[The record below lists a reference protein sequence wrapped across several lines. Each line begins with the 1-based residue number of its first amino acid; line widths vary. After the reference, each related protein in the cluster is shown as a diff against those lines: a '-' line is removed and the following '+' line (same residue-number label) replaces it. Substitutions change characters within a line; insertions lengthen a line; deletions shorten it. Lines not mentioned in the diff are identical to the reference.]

1 VTKSPKKKKKSYEV
15 APRRQNFNKVVNE
28 PFEIEKPNKF
38 KVLNNTRKVHY
49 PMMLQKY
56 HVDKVDD
63 WNIDDF
69 RRAMQIIVRKD
80 NDALFDKHL
89 SKKSGR
95 ASVQNTEL
103 ESKKKHVNSVYLEQS
118 YGVED
123 RASP

>member
-1 VTKSPKKKKKSYEV
+1 MTKSPKKKKKSYEV

-69 RRAMQIIVRKD
+69 RRAM
-80 NDALFDKHL
+80 
-89 SKKSGR
+89 
-95 ASVQNTEL
+95 
-103 ESKKKHVNSVYLEQS
+103 
-118 YGVED
+118 
-123 RASP
+123 